1 MGLFGLG
8 RQGYGGYGGGRGGG
22 FPVRWLIAGAI
33 ALFGIVG
40 YYARTQV
47 NPVTGEKQHIAMTVD
62 QEKRLGIQAAPQMAA
77 EMGGALDPHKDPDAR
92 MVAEVGFRLVRQ
104 TEASKSPYV
113 DNFDF
118 YLLNDN
124 KTINAFAL
132 PGGKIFITRAL
143 FDKLKDEAEL
153 AGVLGHEVGH
163 VINRH
168 SAEQMAKQ
176 QRDQMLVVATGVG
189 ASDDRSNRGAMAAAV
204 ASVVANMRGLSYSRD
219 DESEADRYGLKLMTQ
234 AGYDPRG
241 MVEVMQVLK
250 QASAGGRQPEFM
262 QSHPLPENR
271 LKELQQVIAQQYPN
285 GVPASLARGRDLH
298 GGAGS
303 PAVAGDRGKW

>member
-1 MGLFGLG
+1 MGLFGYG
-8 RQGYGGYGGGRGGG
+8 RQGYGGNGGSRGG
-22 FPVRWLIAGAI
+22 FPLRWLLAAGI
-33 ALFGIVG
+33 ALFGIIG
-40 YYARTQV
+40 YYAKVQV
-47 NPVTGEKQHIAMTVD
+47 NPVTGEKQHIAISVD

-77 EMGGALDPHKDPDAR
+77 EMGGALDPRRDPDAR
-92 MVAEVGFRLVRQ
+92 TVAEVGFKLVRQ

-143 FDKLKDEAEL
+143 YNKLKDEAEL

-189 ASDDRSNRGAMAAAV
+189 ASDDRGNRGQMAAAV
-204 ASVVANMRGLSYSRD
+204 AAVVAQMRGLSYSRD
-219 DESEADRYGLKLMTQ
+219 DETEADRYGLKLMTQ
-234 AGYDPRG
+234 SGFDPRG
-241 MVEVMQVLK
+241 MLDVMRVLK
-250 QASAGGRQPEFM
+250 EASGGGNQPQFM

-271 LKELQQVIAQQYPN
+271 LRELEQVIAQQFPN
-285 GVPASLARGRDLH
+285 GVPPSLARGRELH
-298 GGAGS
+298 AGAS
-303 PAVAGDRGKW
+303 LAGNRGNVDR